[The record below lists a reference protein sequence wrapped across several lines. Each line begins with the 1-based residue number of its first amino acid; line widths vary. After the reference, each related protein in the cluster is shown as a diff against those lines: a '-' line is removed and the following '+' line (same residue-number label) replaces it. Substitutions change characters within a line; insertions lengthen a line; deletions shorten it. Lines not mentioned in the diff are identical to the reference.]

1 MIHLKIHVES
11 IHEGVRYP
19 CDKCP
24 YKATTISS
32 LKRHGES
39 IHEGVCYSC
48 HGGGDSPV
56 FLKFMRRLLDVLLGD
71 FLFLV
76 SKSIYIVL
84 ASEDAGK
91 EMRLSSPD

>member
-48 HGGGDSPV
+48 HGGGGFPGLSR
-56 FLKFMRRLLDVLLGD
+56 FNILCIC
-71 FLFLV
+71 
-76 SKSIYIVL
+76 SIVL
-84 ASEDAGK
+84 YTNTS
-91 EMRLSSPD
+91 LYPSSANLKCKF

>member
-11 IHEGVRYP
+11 IHEGVHYP

-39 IHEGVCYSC
+39 IHEGVCNSC
-48 HGGGDSPV
+48 HGGDSPV
-56 FLKFMRRLLDVLLGD
+56 FLGLMYFVFVVLSYILL
-71 FLFLV
+71 LV
-76 SKSIYIVL
+76 FIIAVQ
-84 ASEDAGK
+84 
-91 EMRLSSPD
+91 M